1 MINDSAN
8 LPSGGSKTVGGSTEP
23 ASYDDLDFREPQEAN
38 PQGEEEEK
46 RGGEGT
52 DHYAD
57 EPDEIDPE
65 GDEPIPPDEEE
76 MANEAEDMIVTL
88 KGGEQIPLEELKLGY
103 MRDRDYHQ
111 KTQDLAKRG
120 RALESMSSRLAA
132 TANAVAEL
140 VAGQIPDEPPEELRL
155 SDPAAYQR
163 QRALH
168 QAGLEQL
175 ARVMALADEPAGV
188 VAELQSAAAEE
199 RLAAE
204 NAKLLD
210 AFPQTGH
217 DEGRQAFF
225 ADAFETARELGFS
238 EQEMREV
245 IDHRLFKLAHYA
257 RLGLNAERARAKALQ
272 KVTEAPAPAPRLK
285 AKSQAQRQNRE
296 SREAMRR
303 LARSG
308 SIRDAMAV
316 DFE

>member
-1 MINDSAN
+1 MINDRSN
-8 LPSGGSKTVGGSTEP
+8 LPFGGSKIVDRSTEP
-23 ASYDDLDFREPQEAN
+23 ASYDDLDFREPREAN
-38 PQGEEEEK
+38 PEGDDEENRAGEET
-46 RGGEGT
+46 G
-52 DHYAD
+52 YCAD
-57 EPDEIDPE
+57 EPGEINGD
-65 GDEPIPPDEEE
+65 GDEPSLPVEEE
-76 MANEAEDMIVTL
+76 AGEAEDRFVTL
-88 KGGEQIPLEELKLGY
+88 EGGERVPLEELKLGY
-103 MRDRDYHQ
+103 MRDRDHHQ

-120 RALESMSSRLAA
+120 RALESMSSRVAA
-132 TANAVAEL
+132 NAKAVAEL
-140 VAGQIPDEPPEELRL
+140 VAGQIPDEPSEELRL
-155 SDPAAYQR
+155 SDPDAYQR
-163 QRALH
+163 QWALH

-204 NAKLLD
+204 NAKLLE

-225 ADAFETARELGFS
+225 AEAFETARELGFS

-272 KVTEAPAPAPRLK
+272 KVTEAPAPTPRMK

-303 LARSG
+303 LTQSG